1 MCHPWVLKDDHIAL
15 TESERIYTSYFKRD
29 LQPTLPIERVEGTC
43 RWLLDTSQY
52 QKWQEDGS
60 SAILWITGDAGCGK
74 TTLTSFMTEVLRTET
89 TKGHAAGP
97 RPEIMAFFCAKDISA
112 QNEGQSIVC
121 GLLISILTSRKNVI
135 RQVKTKFAPVK
146 QEFRQSLESLW
157 DVLMFALDVAS
168 CDRYYII
175 IDALDECQAQSRGR
189 LLMCIRRM
197 LASYQEKN
205 ALHHKKLKLLFTSQ
219 PQTMTEW
226 RALEKIS
233 GLYHVKIEDRPSG
246 LTRDI
251 LTFIDYKVD
260 ELVQL
265 RRCDLPF
272 ADELKKAL
280 YQKAQNSFLWVSL
293 VLSYI
298 KATILLQAN
307 NPQQVLAQLPD
318 NLKEAYVKYL
328 PSSTPQNAGVIRRC
342 VQLLVAS
349 YRNLTLEEIRV
360 FTSIDSQGY
369 QLATQQQLT
378 IFQNSLELMFGP
390 LIRFPDLRVD
400 FVHSTV
406 KDFFLELSNDATHA
420 IATTYGTDVA
430 SAHLALAEACV
441 NFLLCEEMDVD
452 FFNNI
457 GPSSAATVASI
468 SPVDPVPND
477 GDSSM
482 DIFDIHQVTFLKDE
496 EDRDDEACSQ
506 ITDLFAPFDYAATN
520 WAHHFASCEHIA
532 PETLARK
539 VRLLSKPSNVQVSN
553 WYKYMAHQSRT
564 IVPSFGCLNEVL
576 VAAMFDHPEALR
588 KLLSYRHDKPD
599 ALEAQC
605 KLGLFWAALQGHAR
619 TVQAFLEHGTN
630 PNFLESGQ
638 SPLIVAVLGG
648 RQDIGLMLLQT
659 PLIDPNFRDKSTRS
673 PLMHAVASDEHE
685 IIRMLLAH
693 EDILV
698 DLQDHFGFT
707 ALLEAAHSGCEQCLR
722 YLQSDGRSKF
732 TRRDKKGR
740 NVLSYAAGTESVACV
755 DLVLKNLA
763 PEEAQCPD
771 SSGRNAISYAAER
784 SLVPIVKRLWRS
796 QISAS
801 QRDQN
806 GRNAI
811 SWAVSRPSTV
821 AQKDEENTVLQFLVE
836 KFPHEVDVKDN
847 FGWTPLAWA
856 LDRPGDLTSVKI
868 LVEVGGVD
876 VNQQDQSGRSVLSW
890 AASGG
895 FEDITRYLLQV
906 PGIKQ
911 NLRDFTGRTPISHAA
926 GNGSFNELRL
936 LLNSRGIDP
945 YITDDQDRSPLDWAR
960 LNHHEEVVQELSF
973 LDST

>member
-1 MCHPWVLKDDHIAL
+1 
-15 TESERIYTSYFKRD
+15 
-29 LQPTLPIERVEGTC
+29 
-43 RWLLDTSQY
+43 
-52 QKWQEDGS
+52 
-60 SAILWITGDAGCGK
+60 
-74 TTLTSFMTEVLRTET
+74 
-89 TKGHAAGP
+89 
-97 RPEIMAFFCAKDISA
+97 
-112 QNEGQSIVC
+112 
-121 GLLISILTSRKNVI
+121 
-135 RQVKTKFAPVK
+135 
-146 QEFRQSLESLW
+146 
-157 DVLMFALDVAS
+157 
-168 CDRYYII
+168 
-175 IDALDECQAQSRGR
+175 
-189 LLMCIRRM
+189 M
-197 LASYQEKN
+197 LASYQGKN

-219 PQTMTEW
+219 SQTMTEW

-246 LTRDI
+246 MTRDV

-260 ELVQL
+260 QLVQL

-293 VLSYI
+293 VLSYV
-298 KATILLQAN
+298 KSNILLQEN
-307 NPQQVLAQLPD
+307 NPQKVLAQLPD

-328 PSSTPQNAGVIRRC
+328 PLSTPQNAADIRRC

-360 FTSIDSQGY
+360 FKSIDSQGY
-369 QLATQQQLT
+369 QLATQEQLT

-406 KDFFLELSNDATHA
+406 KDFFLELSEDATHA
-420 IATTYGTDVA
+420 IATTFGTDIA

-441 NFLLCEEMDVD
+441 DFLLCEEMDVD
-452 FFNNI
+452 FFNDV
-457 GPSSAATVASI
+457 GPSSATTVASI

-477 GDSSM
+477 DDSSM
-482 DIFDIHQVTFLKDE
+482 DIFDIHQVTFLEDE
-496 EDRDDEACSQ
+496 EDRDKEACSQ
-506 ITDLFAPFDYAATN
+506 ITNLFAPFDYAATN
-520 WAHHFASCEHIA
+520 WARHFASCEHIA
-532 PETLARK
+532 PETLAQK
-539 VRLLSKPSNVQVSN
+539 VGLLSKPNNVRVSN

-564 IVPSFGCLNEVL
+564 IVPSFGRLNEIL
-576 VAAMFDHPEALR
+576 VAAMFDHPKALR
-588 KLLSYRHDKPD
+588 RLLSYCHDDPD

-605 KLGLFWAALQGHAR
+605 KLGLFWAAFQGHAR
-619 TVQAFLEHGTN
+619 TVQAFLEHGTH
-630 PNFLESGQ
+630 PNFLENGQ

-659 PLIDPNFRDKSTRS
+659 PLIDPNFRDKSARS

-698 DLQDHFGFT
+698 DLLDHFGFT
-707 ALLEAAHSGCEQCLR
+707 ALLEAANSGCVQCLR
-722 YLQSDGRSKF
+722 YLLLDGRSEF
-732 TRRDKKGR
+732 TVRDKKGR
-740 NVLSYAAGTESVACV
+740 NALSYAAGTESVACV

-784 SLVPIVKRLWRS
+784 SLVPVVKRLWRS
-796 QISAS
+796 QISVS

-836 KFPHEVDVKDN
+836 KCPHEVDVKDN
-847 FGWTPLAWA
+847 YGWTPLAWA
-856 LDRPGDLTSVKI
+856 IDRPGDLTAVKI

-876 VNQQDQSGRSVLSW
+876 INQQDHSGRSALSW
-890 AASGG
+890 AASEGA
-895 FEDITRYLLQV
+895 EDITRYFLQV

-911 NLRDFTGRTPISHAA
+911 NLRDFTGRTPLSHAA
-926 GNGSFNELRL
+926 GSGSFNELRL

-960 LNHHEEVVQELSF
+960 LNHHEVVVRELGF